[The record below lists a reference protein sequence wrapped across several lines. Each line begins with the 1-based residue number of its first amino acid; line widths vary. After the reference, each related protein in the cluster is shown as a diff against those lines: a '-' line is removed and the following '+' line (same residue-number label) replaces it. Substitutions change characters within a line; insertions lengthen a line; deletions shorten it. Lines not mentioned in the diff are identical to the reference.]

1 LESQK
6 IQQEQLSMKI
16 RKNDGLLVSA
26 IAEEMVIMSTDNE
39 QYYTLD
45 EVGSRIWQLLDEE
58 VSVDGLCS
66 RLLSEYDV
74 DDEVCRAEVTEFL
87 NKMSGMD
94 LITLEE

>member
-1 LESQK
+1 
-6 IQQEQLSMKI
+6 MKI